1 MMNMRKIII
10 LLAIY
15 IVSIN
20 VINAQ
25 ELTVKINDNE
35 TNIGAL
41 KIPVLGN
48 TNNDFGSH
56 NIEYSFE
63 LRGANVEVVEVLGGD
78 DFAFEETKPNFTLEE
93 QQGGKY
99 TLKVFSQKVK
109 SNFEGKLFE
118 LVVDIFPQID
128 FYYKNYF
135 FISITPTKL
144 AIDDEEVAINAVSGT
159 ILINNIATNQ
169 TYEEQFSHAFPNPFS
184 YETVIFFSIKEATT
198 LKLTIYNYIGEFIQ
212 EIPKDNNIFQYIL
225 INAEREIIDFNE
237 QSILNKGLYKIVLR
251 PIKPVASIGTY
262 KLLFQTKTT
271 NHTLNISCLK

>member
-1 MMNMRKIII
+1 MKKIII

-15 IVSIN
+15 IIN
-20 VINAQ
+20 INILSAQ
-25 ELTVKINDNE
+25 DLTVKINNNE
-35 TNIGAL
+35 TNIGTI
-41 KIPVLGN
+41 KIPVFGN
-48 TNNDFGSH
+48 TNNDFASH

-63 LRGANVEVVEVLGGD
+63 LKGAVVKVAEVLGGN

-118 LVVDIFPQID
+118 VVLDIFPQID

-135 FISITPTKL
+135 FIHITPTKL
-144 AIDDEEVAINAVSGT
+144 AIDEEEVAINAVSGT
-159 ILINNIATNQ
+159 ISINNIVTNQ

-184 YETVIFFSIKEATT
+184 YETVIFFSIEEETT
-198 LKLTIYNYIGEFIQ
+198 LKLTIYNYIGETIQ
-212 EIPKDNNIFQYIL
+212 EIPKNDNVFHYIL

-237 QSILNKGLYKIVLR
+237 QYILNKGLYKIVLR
-251 PIKPVASIGTY
+251 PIKPLASIGTY
-262 KLLFQTKTT
+262 KLLFQTKTK

>member
-1 MMNMRKIII
+1 MKKIII

-15 IVSIN
+15 IIN
-20 VINAQ
+20 INILSAQ

-35 TNIGAL
+35 TNIGTI
-41 KIPVLGN
+41 KIPVFGN

-56 NIEYSFE
+56 NIEYLFE
-63 LRGANVEVVEVLGGD
+63 LRGAFVEVVEVLGGT

-93 QQGGKY
+93 QQAGKY

-118 LVVDIFPQID
+118 IVLDIFPQID

-135 FISITPTKL
+135 FIHITPTKL
-144 AIDDEEVAINAVSGT
+144 AIDEEEVAINAVSG
-159 ILINNIATNQ
+159 IISIKNIATNQ

-184 YETVIFFSIKEATT
+184 YETAIFFSIKEETT
-198 LKLTIYNYIGEFIQ
+198 LKLTIYNYIGEAIQ
-212 EIPKDNNIFQYIL
+212 EIPKNNNIFHYIL

-237 QSILNKGLYKIVLR
+237 QYILNKGLYKIVLR
-251 PIKPVASIGTY
+251 PIKPLASIGTY

-271 NHTLNISCLK
+271 NHTLNISCVK